1 MGCQLSS
8 PLDSPVY
15 AHIVRTF
22 DAQIRA
28 LRVSKDEVDA
38 IYLAWV
44 RGDANADAFL
54 SKAEFHAMLG
64 MRESKLTLRIYGILD
79 RNRSGE
85 VDFGE
90 WFCSCWLYLSFSRM
104 SLIALAFQLIDD
116 DNNGCIDDEETT
128 GFVRD
133 LSMSQMGR
141 DRNVDWHQLTFDL
154 EAAHNASQSAMT
166 GEQRAAKKRAKEVTE
181 PIFARYALKNMSVLY
196 PALHVQEVLR
206 EIICGKAFWLAAT
219 ERRAGKAEVAQV
231 VDFYEKIKLEV
242 RQHNLLQSIVGMMD
256 GLVVAADLAPTGDV
270 ELIRDVWSKTFGV
283 GKRSLMLNRGESM
296 KKLNDARGGKPKKT
310 LGAIVR
316 GMSSKLLAVN
326 GFKAPKAKKTKV
338 SPHSV

>member
-1 MGCQLSS
+1 MGCELSS

-38 IYLAWV
+38 LYLAWV

-54 SKAEFHAMLG
+54 SKAEFHALLG

-116 DNNGCIDDEETT
+116 DGNGCIDDEETT
-128 GFVRD
+128 SFVRD
-133 LSMSQMGR
+133 LSQSAMGK
-141 DRNVDWHQLTFDL
+141 DRNVNWHQLTFDL
-154 EAAHNASQSAMT
+154 EAAHNSSQAAMT
-166 GEQRAAKKRAKEVTE
+166 AAQKSARKRAKEVTE
-181 PIFARYALKNMSVLY
+181 PIVSRGAR
-196 PALHVQEVLR
+196 
-206 EIICGKAFWLAAT
+206 
-219 ERRAGKAEVAQV
+219 RRATAREAKRSEARRARRGIALRWPVGRAKKGVAQAPFSPLALPSSTPPSPPAPLPPV
-231 VDFYEKIKLEV
+231 CRALLLV
-242 RQHNLLQSIVGMMD
+242 RC
-256 GLVVAADLAPTGDV
+256 
-270 ELIRDVWSKTFGV
+270 
-283 GKRSLMLNRGESM
+283 
-296 KKLNDARGGKPKKT
+296 
-310 LGAIVR
+310 
-316 GMSSKLLAVN
+316 SSRAMR
-326 GFKAPKAKKTKV
+326 
-338 SPHSV
+338 

>member
-1 MGCQLSS
+1 MGCNLSN

-38 IYLAWV
+38 LYLAWV
-44 RGDANADAFL
+44 KGDANADAFL

-90 WFCSCWLYLSFSRM
+90 WFCACWLYLSFSRM

-154 EAAHNASQSAMT
+154 EAAHNASTSAMT
-166 GEQRAAKKRAKEVTE
+166 GEQE
-181 PIFARYALKNMSVLY
+181 S
-196 PALHVQEVLR
+196 
-206 EIICGKAFWLAAT
+206 AT
-219 ERRAGKAEVAQV
+219 SRR
-231 VDFYEKIKLEV
+231 
-242 RQHNLLQSIVGMMD
+242 
-256 GLVVAADLAPTGDV
+256 
-270 ELIRDVWSKTFGV
+270 
-283 GKRSLMLNRGESM
+283 
-296 KKLNDARGGKPKKT
+296 T
-310 LGAIVR
+310 L
-316 GMSSKLLAVN
+316 
-326 GFKAPKAKKTKV
+326 
-338 SPHSV
+338 SPY